1 MQLEILTP
9 EKKLFAGDAKA
20 VQFPGADGL
29 FQILDGHAP
38 LIATLRAG
46 DIRIET
52 AQGESTSIAVQGGVV
67 EVSNNV
73 LSVLAQ

>member
-1 MQLEILTP
+1 
-9 EKKLFAGDAKA
+9 

-52 AQGESTSIAVQGGVV
+52 AQGETTSIAVQAGVV

>member
-1 MQLEILTP
+1 
-9 EKKLFAGDAKA
+9 LFAGAAKA

-52 AQGESTSIAVQGGVV
+52 AQGETTSIAVQGGVV

>member
-1 MQLEILTP
+1 MQLEVLTP
-9 EKKLFAGDAKA
+9 EKKLFSGKAKA
-20 VQFPGADGL
+20 VQFPGTDGL
-29 FQILDGHAP
+29 FQILNGHAP

-46 DIRIET
+46 DIRVET
-52 AQGESTSIAVQGGVV
+52 AQGTSESIAINGGVV

>member
-9 EKKLFAGDAKA
+9 EKKLFAGAAKA

-46 DIRIET
+46 DVRIET
-52 AQGESTSIAVQGGVV
+52 AQGETTSIAVQGGVV